1 MMTYPSSKQAASQE
15 AGGNS
20 PEHSTS
26 GAASSSSGSNTS
38 IITTF
43 MDVAPELVQER
54 RNASFSPASLTQ
66 LVDGGAAKVERRRW
80 LRSLILADPI
90 FSNEDAIYLNH
101 TERYKRA
108 LAKCGRLDQLI
119 NTHGLSEE
127 DGAVLRSLASEDLP
141 TLLHDLMFLPCLLS
155 LCSEEQQAYWVP
167 LARSKKVLG
176 CYAQTEMGHGS
187 NIQALQTTATFD
199 PATDEFVLDTPTIQS
214 FKWWPGTLGRTA
226 NTAMVIAR
234 LLLPSSPPLSPSSSY
249 QDLGIHNFIV
259 PLRDLHT
266 HALLPGVVARDI
278 GPKVAFAGMDN
289 GCLELHSV
297 RIPRANL
304 AQRFVRVSRD
314 GVWSRVEGTHPK
326 AAYVTMMQ
334 VRAIIVVHSARELS
348 KAATIAI
355 RYSAVRHQGYDADDS
370 GPVKREHQILDYP
383 SQQYRL
389 LPLLAAS
396 IGFFFCGRAVQA
408 LLAETEQALLL
419 GKKGQA
425 EVGQQMGK
433 AHASLAGLKSLCT
446 TIAAEGI
453 EDCRKCCGG
462 HGYLACSGLPELSGN
477 FLQQCTV
484 EGDNV
489 LLTQQTTGY
498 LLKSY
503 IKWRMGDGSEGE
515 RGGLDEDL
523 WYFASA
529 SQGEGGG
536 LGREGGRDVQII
548 LDLFSRRAYALLER
562 LALKLQG
569 LTEGEGG
576 KEGGVMSQGAAWKSV
591 LVDVMFVSKA
601 HSLYT
606 ILRHFAAGLQGLKE
620 GWDVSGVGGVREGGA
635 FVAVIERLFFLF
647 AYYHL
652 SRETGDFLELGLLSP
667 EEAGRAR
674 EELDVLL
681 QAVRPDAVGLCD
693 GWDWSDFELKS
704 TLGRWDGK
712 YELALLES
720 AKREPLN
727 HQDVVGG
734 WDRTWQPQWKV
745 EEQGQAGRA
754 KL

>member
-1 MMTYPSSKQAASQE
+1 
-15 AGGNS
+15 
-20 PEHSTS
+20 
-26 GAASSSSGSNTS
+26 
-38 IITTF
+38 
-43 MDVAPELVQER
+43 
-54 RNASFSPASLTQ
+54 
-66 LVDGGAAKVERRRW
+66 
-80 LRSLILADPI
+80 
-90 FSNEDAIYLNH
+90 
-101 TERYKRA
+101 
-108 LAKCGRLDQLI
+108 
-119 NTHGLSEE
+119 
-127 DGAVLRSLASEDLP
+127 
-141 TLLHDLMFLPCLLS
+141 
-155 LCSEEQQAYWVP
+155 
-167 LARSKKVLG
+167 
-176 CYAQTEMGHGS
+176 
-187 NIQALQTTATFD
+187 
-199 PATDEFVLDTPTIQS
+199 
-214 FKWWPGTLGRTA
+214 
-226 NTAMVIAR
+226 
-234 LLLPSSPPLSPSSSY
+234 
-249 QDLGIHNFIV
+249 
-259 PLRDLHT
+259 
-266 HALLPGVVARDI
+266 
-278 GPKVAFAGMDN
+278 
-289 GCLELHSV
+289 
-297 RIPRANL
+297 
-304 AQRFVRVSRD
+304 
-314 GVWSRVEGTHPK
+314 
-326 AAYVTMMQ
+326 
-334 VRAIIVVHSARELS
+334 
-348 KAATIAI
+348 
-355 RYSAVRHQGYDADDS
+355 
-370 GPVKREHQILDYP
+370 
-383 SQQYRL
+383 
-389 LPLLAAS
+389 
-396 IGFFFCGRAVQA
+396 
-408 LLAETEQALLL
+408 
-419 GKKGQA
+419 
-425 EVGQQMGK
+425 
-433 AHASLAGLKSLCT
+433 
-446 TIAAEGI
+446 
-453 EDCRKCCGG
+453 
-462 HGYLACSGLPELSGN
+462 
-477 FLQQCTV
+477 V

-620 GWDVSGVGGVREGGA
+620 GWDVSGVGGGREGGA

-667 EEAGRAR
+667 KEAGRAR

-727 HQDVVGG
+727 HQEVVGG

-745 EEQGQAGRA
+745 EEQGQAGWA

>member
-1 MMTYPSSKQAASQE
+1 
-15 AGGNS
+15 
-20 PEHSTS
+20 
-26 GAASSSSGSNTS
+26 
-38 IITTF
+38 

-214 FKWWPGTLGRTA
+214 FKWWPGTLGRYVPFSFLALFIPSVEVAACRFFVCINVPCSLPSSLFSFLLSLLHTRSTA

-334 VRAIIVVHSARELS
+334 VGGEVHRVGVLEDPSLPPAFPMEDFLEFIKDCPS
-348 KAATIAI
+348 
-355 RYSAVRHQGYDADDS
+355 RHS
-370 GPVKREHQILDYP
+370 GSV
-383 SQQYRL
+383 S
-389 LPLLAAS
+389 
-396 IGFFFCGRAVQA
+396 V
-408 LLAETEQALLL
+408 
-419 GKKGQA
+419 
-425 EVGQQMGK
+425 
-433 AHASLAGLKSLCT
+433 
-446 TIAAEGI
+446 
-453 EDCRKCCGG
+453 
-462 HGYLACSGLPELSGN
+462 
-477 FLQQCTV
+477 
-484 EGDNV
+484 
-489 LLTQQTTGY
+489 
-498 LLKSY
+498 
-503 IKWRMGDGSEGE
+503 
-515 RGGLDEDL
+515 
-523 WYFASA
+523 YFAS
-529 SQGEGGG
+529 
-536 LGREGGRDVQII
+536 
-548 LDLFSRRAYALLER
+548 LLTP
-562 LALKLQG
+562 KCVHVV
-569 LTEGEGG
+569 TN
-576 KEGGVMSQGAAWKSV
+576 
-591 LVDVMFVSKA
+591 VS
-601 HSLYT
+601 T
-606 ILRHFAAGLQGLKE
+606 
-620 GWDVSGVGGVREGGA
+620 
-635 FVAVIERLFFLF
+635 
-647 AYYHL
+647 
-652 SRETGDFLELGLLSP
+652 
-667 EEAGRAR
+667 
-674 EELDVLL
+674 
-681 QAVRPDAVGLCD
+681 
-693 GWDWSDFELKS
+693 
-704 TLGRWDGK
+704 
-712 YELALLES
+712 
-720 AKREPLN
+720 
-727 HQDVVGG
+727 
-734 WDRTWQPQWKV
+734 
-745 EEQGQAGRA
+745 
-754 KL
+754 